1 MKSPLDLGLALWER
15 YRLARARRA
24 GYARLRHW
32 TAYYHG
38 RNGDGLD
45 GRDPKLLERLEEINR
60 AFVSWLDPGE
70 VTAPPRE
77 SVAEEE
83 GFLSFASQRPCGDA
97 RVDRVRLRV
106 YPAPAGA
113 SEVGVLFHHWVCLED
128 WRHVDFLLRPLV
140 GRCRVAA
147 MVAPHHLQR
156 RREGWRAGE
165 GVLNANPLDVFRA
178 FRQWQADHAA
188 CLRLLARDH
197 GFQRVVLMGYSFG
210 GYGSLL
216 SFLNGPPLPLVAV
229 SVTNNYRRG
238 VLEGSNTGHL
248 RRAVLEA
255 GFTPE
260 TFGKSVRSLHLARWA
275 DRIDGR
281 RITWIRARGDLIE
294 PQESMLEAPR
304 ALRPAREVVLPG
316 GHASAIFFRRRI
328 AREVLARVAAEAS
341 SATARAPEALGSAG
355 LASRIPAP

>member
-15 YRLARARRA
+15 YRFARARRV

-38 RNGDGLD
+38 RNGEGLD
-45 GRDPKLLERLEEINR
+45 GRDPLLFEQLEAINR
-60 AFVSWLDPGE
+60 DFVSWLDPGE
-70 VTAPPRE
+70 VVAPPAG
-77 SVAEEE
+77 SITEEE
-83 GFLSFASQRPCGDA
+83 GFLSFPSPRPVGDA

-106 YPAPAGA
+106 YPAPAEA
-113 SEVGVLFHHWVCLED
+113 PEVGVLFHHWVCLED
-128 WRHVDFLLRPLV
+128 WRHVEFLLRPLI

-147 MVAPHHLQR
+147 MLAPHHLQR
-156 RREGWRAGE
+156 RRDGWRAGE

-197 GFQRVVLMGYSFG
+197 GFRRAVLVGYSFG

-216 SFLNGPPLPLVAV
+216 SFLNGPSLPLVAV

-238 VLEGSNTGHL
+238 VLEGPTTGHI
-248 RRAVLEA
+248 RRRVLEA
-255 GFTPE
+255 GFSPE
-260 TFGKSVRSLHLARWA
+260 SFGRAVRSLHLARWA

-281 RITWIRARGDLIE
+281 RITWIRARYDRIE
-294 PQESMLEAPR
+294 PRDSNLEAPR
-304 ALRPAREVVLPG
+304 ALRPGREVVLPG
-316 GHASAIFFRRRI
+316 GHASAVLFRRRI
-328 AREVLARVAAEAS
+328 AREALARVAEEAS
-341 SATARAPEALGSAG
+341 VAPAGAPETLAPAG
-355 LASRIPAP
+355 LASRISAP